1 MGRRLH
7 TIGLVALTALLLQAP
22 AAFAGSGLAGNPCVG
37 DDTEAGATM
46 LVLNN
51 QNSGDVFMQPHVPPE
66 GRAVITGWR
75 VDIGP
80 GIGPLQQQLVVSHP
94 VGVDG
99 DLKIAESTVET
110 VDGGRNE
117 FATRIPVFEFDH
129 VGLRGPEQTLICNSE
144 MDVSGRVE
152 GDWAIGEMRD
162 FEGLGGIGVPV
173 VVTAEPDEDADGY
186 GDMTQDGCPASAA
199 LQTPCPV
206 LDVKTSRTVK
216 PHSVL
221 INVTTSNE
229 SAVQVLGQVQWQE
242 KRPGGGG
249 KLRTFGL
256 GEKAPQMIAAGATG
270 VFRLKLWGAIQRHLD
285 QLPPKQTLRVK
296 VRIGV
301 TDVFHAV
308 TVKTLNVRLHGRA
321 KS

>member
-1 MGRRLH
+1 MGRRLP
-7 TIGLVALTALLLQAP
+7 TIVLAVLAAALLHVP
-22 AAFAGSGLAGNPCVG
+22 AATAELVGNPCVG

-46 LVLNN
+46 IGLTS
-51 QNSGDVFMQPHVPPE
+51 QGSEPFTHPTIPPE
-66 GRAVITGWR
+66 HNFVITGWR
-75 VDIGP
+75 VQVGP
-80 GIGPLQQQLVVSHP
+80 GIGPLQQQLVVSRELSEHDE
-94 VGVDG
+94 VRIG
-99 DLKIAESTVET
+99 ESAVET
-110 VDGGRNE
+110 VAPGTNE
-117 FATRIPVFEFDH
+117 FSARIPVPEYAQI
-129 VGLRGPEQTLICNSE
+129 GLHGPTEALICH
-144 MDVSGRVE
+144 VSMNVAGRVS
-152 GDWAIGEMRD
+152 GDWATGETRK
-162 FEGLGGIGVPV
+162 FEGVGGIGVPV
-173 VVTAEPDEDADGY
+173 LAIAELDLDADGY
-186 GDMTQDGCPASAA
+186 GDQTQDGCPASAA

-206 LDVKTSRTVK
+206 LDVKTSRVVK
-216 PHSVL
+216 PHAVL
-221 INVTTSNE
+221 IDVTTSNE

-256 GEKAPQMIAAGATG
+256 GEKTPQMIAAGATG

-321 KS
+321 D